1 MPVRRSRVKGVL
13 ASNIAQYVR
22 DKITAKGRGN
32 DHQVKI
38 KIIKSIFHFFMT
50 IALQFYSNN

>member
-22 DKITAKGRGN
+22 DKITAEGRGN

-38 KIIKSIFHFFMT
+38 KIIKSIFQFVMT